1 MQAYSDIWVS
11 MSADPQLPILA
22 IAPKVLTSRTT
33 TRAFT
38 PNYVY
43 LVACAYMILDLSGP
57 KWFELSS
64 PHDSGQPLWPNC
76 NSWFSNGL
84 PQELIGNG
92 KFSYAECMQVHVRLM
107 GIVIHTIHDTF
118 TACEKVQNTRC
129 PGHNGQVHGSH

>member
-22 IAPKVLTSRTT
+22 IAPLIVLTSRTT

-57 KWFELSS
+57 K
-64 PHDSGQPLWPNC
+64 
-76 NSWFSNGL
+76 
-84 PQELIGNG
+84 
-92 KFSYAECMQVHVRLM
+92 
-107 GIVIHTIHDTF
+107 
-118 TACEKVQNTRC
+118 
-129 PGHNGQVHGSH
+129 